1 MVKKGKK
8 QDPKSKK
15 GKKGA
20 EKKPAQKLTKGE
32 QGHRR
37 WKKWRERQKSWKNNH
52 AHLFNPHRP
61 NYSIGNDVQPKR
73 NLSRMMRWPEY
84 VRIQR
89 QKKILMS
96 RLKVPPSINQFTKVL
111 QKNSAHVLFKLLF
124 KYRTE
129 SHYARKKRLKQLA
142 EKELKGEPVV
152 EKTKRKKVS
161 YGMNQV
167 TRLIEKKQ
175 AKLVV
180 IANDVDPLELVIWM
194 PALCHKMGVP
204 YCIVKNRARLG
215 LVCHKKKATCL
226 AITSVNKE
234 DVPTLE
240 NLIGLYLTQY
250 NEQYPTEM
258 KKWGGGELG
267 FKARAALR
275 KRMKAKEME
284 AKKMGRLVP

>member
-8 QDPKSKK
+8 KEGSKK
-15 GKKGA
+15 GKPGA
-20 EKKPAQKLTKGE
+20 KESTKG
-32 QGHRR
+32 HA
-37 WKKWRERQKSWKNNH
+37 SWKNWRTRQAIWKKKH
-52 AHLFNPHRP
+52 PHLFNPVKK
-61 NYSIGNDVQPKR
+61 NYSIGNDTQPKR
-73 NLSRMMRWPEY
+73 NLSRMVRWPEY
-84 VRIQR
+84 IRIQR

-96 RLKVPPSINQFTKVL
+96 RLKVPPAINLFTKVL
-111 QKNSAHVLFKLLF
+111 QKNPAHVLFNLLF

-129 SHYARKKRLKQLA
+129 SKYARKKRLKMLA

-152 EKTKRKKVS
+152 EKSKRKKVS

-167 TRLIEKKQ
+167 TRLIEQKK

-180 IANDVDPLELVIWM
+180 IANDVDPIELVVWM

-215 LVCHKKKATCL
+215 LICHKKKATCL

-234 DVPTLE
+234 DISTLE
-240 NLIGLYLTQY
+240 NLVGLYLTMY
-250 NEQYPTEM
+250 NEQYPNDM

-275 KRMKAKEME
+275 KKVREKEAE
-284 AKKMGRLVP
+284 AKKMGRLMP